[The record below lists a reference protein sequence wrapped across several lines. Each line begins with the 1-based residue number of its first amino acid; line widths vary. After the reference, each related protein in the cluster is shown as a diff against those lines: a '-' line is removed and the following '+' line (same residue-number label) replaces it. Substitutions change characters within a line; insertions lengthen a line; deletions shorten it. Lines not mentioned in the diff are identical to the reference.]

1 MMSSDE
7 ESNRAYVQQASK
19 IDSFMGK
26 IRYAKSKGLKNMV
39 ADKFIFDHFCGED
52 YALPMFCMEGV
63 EIYQTG
69 KVPEELQ
76 DELKSK

>member
-1 MMSSDE
+1 MMNSE
-7 ESNRAYVQQASK
+7 EAENRAYVQQASK
-19 IDSFMGK
+19 VDSFMGK
-26 IRYAKSKGLKNMV
+26 LRYARAKGLKMV

-52 YALPMFCMEGV
+52 YKEPMFCIEGV
-63 EIYQTG
+63 EVYQSG